1 MTAIAESVERHH
13 RAIIVAL
20 LSLIVLFL
28 VACALNDLIPLCHY
42 VFGCD
47 HAFHDAA

>member
-1 MTAIAESVERHH
+1 MSATAVERRH

-28 VACALNDLIPLCHY
+28 VACALNVLIPICHY

-47 HAFHDAA
+47 HGFRASA

>member
-1 MTAIAESVERHH
+1 MTTIAESVEKYHKP
-13 RAIIVAL
+13 IIVSL

-28 VACALNDLIPLCHY
+28 VACAFNDVIPICHY

-47 HAFHDAA
+47 HSFHRVS